1 MHTMRLALPE
11 DVLVRFVKPHAT
23 TGCQSE
29 EILIVYGVERRMP
42 LQKVG
47 NSIANDSGFHA
58 ASFVRAF

>member
-1 MHTMRLALPE
+1 
-11 DVLVRFVKPHAT
+11 
-23 TGCQSE
+23 
-29 EILIVYGVERRMP
+29 VERRMP